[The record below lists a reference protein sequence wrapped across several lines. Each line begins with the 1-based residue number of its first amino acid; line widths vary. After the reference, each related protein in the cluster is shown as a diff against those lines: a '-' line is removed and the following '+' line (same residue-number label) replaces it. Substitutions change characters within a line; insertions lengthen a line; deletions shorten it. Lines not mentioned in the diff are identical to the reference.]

1 MLWMLNRLA
10 GVVLVSVLLSA
21 CVNQRVLEQWP
32 DSVPDQAYFIEAYQQ
47 DALNQQRQTDV
58 EYLNWVV
65 RFYEGSELMVTGWND
80 ITPAV
85 LLDLDGEMLQQAQQK
100 SRRLGMLISAEW
112 AKDNEVRDID
122 SAMLS
127 LWGSIM
133 VAVQEPDLRLAAID
147 LISGD
152 VEALLSNQLHA
163 SDISEQRYINRL
175 GLDPDF

>member
-1 MLWMLNRLA
+1 MQWVLGRLS
-10 GVVLVSVLLSA
+10 GLVLLTVSLSA
-21 CVNQRVLEQWP
+21 CVNQQILEQWP
-32 DSVPDQAYFIEAYQQ
+32 DTVPDQTYFIEAYRQ
-47 DALNQQRQTDV
+47 DDVNQQRQSDV

-65 RFYEGSELMVTGWND
+65 RFYQGSELMVTGWND

-85 LLDLDGEMLQQAQQK
+85 LLDLDGEMLQQARQK

-112 AKDNEVRDID
+112 AKDNDVRDID

-133 VAVQEPDLRLAAID
+133 VAVQEPDRRLAAID
-147 LISGD
+147 LISSD

>member
-1 MLWMLNRLA
+1 MQWMLGRLSA
-10 GVVLVSVLLSA
+10 LALLTGLLSA
-21 CVNQRVLEQWP
+21 CVNHQILDQWP
-32 DSVPDQAYFIEAYQQ
+32 ETVPDQRYFIEAYHQ
-47 DALNQQRQTDV
+47 DELNQQRQSDV

-65 RFYEGSELMVTGWND
+65 RFYQGSELMVTGWND

-85 LLDLDGEMLQQAQQK
+85 LLDLEGDVLQQAQQK
-100 SRRLGMLISAEW
+100 SHRLGLLISAEW
-112 AKDNEVRDID
+112 AKDNDVRDID

-133 VAVQEPDLRLAAID
+133 VAVQEPEMRLAAMD
-147 LISGD
+147 LISND